1 MSPAFHRLFLL
12 DSRLTTVLS
21 FYSASQLKI
30 LCSTILTFSN
40 QRTIYIKTTKTMRRQ
55 YRDLRDDTKMRI
67 AQSLKGRS
75 FSDSHKQAISDAMK
89 AYWSTI
95 PYRDEENN
103 ESNNQDN
110 ETSM

>member
-1 MSPAFHRLFLL
+1 
-12 DSRLTTVLS
+12 
-21 FYSASQLKI
+21 
-30 LCSTILTFSN
+30 
-40 QRTIYIKTTKTMRRQ
+40 MRRQ

-75 FSDSHKQAISDAMK
+75 FSDSHKQAISNAMK

-103 ESNNQDN
+103 ASNNKND
-110 ETSM
+110 ETIM

>member
-1 MSPAFHRLFLL
+1 
-12 DSRLTTVLS
+12 
-21 FYSASQLKI
+21 
-30 LCSTILTFSN
+30 
-40 QRTIYIKTTKTMRRQ
+40 MRRK

-75 FSDSHKQAISDAMK
+75 FSDSHKQKISDAMK

-110 ETSM
+110 EASM

>member
-1 MSPAFHRLFLL
+1 MKREFR
-12 DSRLTTVLS
+12 
-21 FYSASQLKI
+21 
-30 LCSTILTFSN
+30 N
-40 QRTIYIKTTKTMRRQ
+40 
-55 YRDLRDDTKMRI
+55 LRDDTKMRI

-75 FSDSHKQAISDAMK
+75 FSDSHKQAISDAMRQ
-89 AYWSTI
+89 YWATI

>member
-1 MSPAFHRLFLL
+1 M
-12 DSRLTTVLS
+12 
-21 FYSASQLKI
+21 K
-30 LCSTILTFSN
+30 
-40 QRTIYIKTTKTMRRQ
+40 RQ
-55 YRDLRDDTKMRI
+55 YRDLRDDTKKRI
-67 AQSLKGRS
+67 AQSLRGRS

-103 ESNNQDN
+103 ESTNQQNN